1 MINNNWI
8 FVSTG
13 RVITATDKTEQII
26 RVVEEFKWATSKR
39 NGNIKIQQNGSEY
52 ETIKSYADIGR
63 FFNIVIE
70 YDDHNV
76 LCYYDPETEGWE
88 ALEDYCGECGY
99 CDCRCCEDEEY
110 EEQYR
115 ENVYLYANQ

>member
-1 MINNNWI
+1 MENTNEWI
-8 FVSTG
+8 FVSSG
-13 RVITATDKTEQII
+13 RVITATDKTTQIVKVI
-26 RVVEEFKWATSKR
+26 EEFKQATSMR
-39 NGNIKIQQNGSEY
+39 NGFIKIQQNGGEY
-52 ETIKSYADIGR
+52 ETIKSYGDIGK
-63 FFNIVIE
+63 FFNVVIE

-88 ALEDYCGECGY
+88 ALEDHCGECGY

-115 ENVYLYANQ
+115 ECVLAYQ